1 MRALGRVSESAAR
14 VAPAT
19 PSRHLQI
26 VPGAAE
32 VSDFV
37 DGSQD
42 VGGSPGVGGSRGVG
56 GSQNVVSLASARA
69 RRAGHPAGSARD
81 R

>member
-1 MRALGRVSESAAR
+1 MRALGRVSENAAR
-14 VAPAT
+14 VAQAA

-26 VPGAAE
+26 VPGSAE
-32 VSDFV
+32 ASDFV
-37 DGSQD
+37 GE
-42 VGGSPGVGGSRGVG
+42 
-56 GSQNVVSLASARA
+56 SQNVVSLASARA